1 MQGMGDAIMGIGSAS
16 GDNRA
21 IEAAGR
27 AINNPLLEDARI
39 EGARN
44 ILVNVTGG
52 EDFSLVEYEEI
63 VNLITQS
70 ADPEALVIPGIVTD
84 PSLGDEVRVT
94 VVATG
99 FNRILRPEPARKPA
113 SVSRGFD
120 DFVSSEEW
128 KRMTETPTQRGNAQ
142 YLQGRNDSEDEL
154 DIPTVLRDRRL
165 ACEKSE
171 S

>member
-1 MQGMGDAIMGIGSAS
+1 
-16 GDNRA
+16 
-21 IEAAGR
+21 
-27 AINNPLLEDARI
+27 
-39 EGARN
+39 
-44 ILVNVTGG
+44 
-52 EDFSLVEYEEI
+52 
-63 VNLITQS
+63 
-70 ADPEALVIPGIVTD
+70 VIPGIVTD

-99 FNRILRPEPARKPA
+99 FNRILRPEPPRKAA

-128 KRMTETPTQRGNAQ
+128 KRMTETPTQRGNTS